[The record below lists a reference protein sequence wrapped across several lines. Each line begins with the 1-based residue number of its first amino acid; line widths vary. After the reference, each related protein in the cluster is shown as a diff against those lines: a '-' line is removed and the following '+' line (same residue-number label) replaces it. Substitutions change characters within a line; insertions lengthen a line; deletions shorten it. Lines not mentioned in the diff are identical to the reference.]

1 MIGDNIRRLRLERR
15 YSQEQLARKLN
26 VTQGSVSQWEKG
38 RTTPDTPI
46 LFQLAK
52 LFDVSLDALMDETP
66 RRDVDGLIAIR
77 RQSVPILGTIA
88 CGERI
93 EPDTNPE
100 GFADLPEGVRADFA
114 LRCEG
119 DSMTPTFLDGDLVL
133 IRHQPEVEPGQI
145 AAVDI
150 DGETTLKHV
159 YFREDGL
166 TLTADNP
173 KYPPVFVPADQ
184 VGEITIHGLAVGYT
198 RLFD

>member
-1 MIGDNIRRLRLERR
+1 MNIVKELRTRAGMQQKELALLVGVARPTVSEWEHGKKDPSGERLRKL
-15 YSQEQLARKLN
+15 SQIFN
-26 VTQGSVSQWEKG
+26 VDAGVVLGYAPSVL
-38 RTTPDTPI
+38 P
-46 LFQLAK
+46 
-52 LFDVSLDALMDETP
+52 V
-66 RRDVDGLIAIR
+66 RRDA
-77 RQSVPILGTIA
+77 VPILGTIA

-114 LRCEG
+114 LRCKG

-145 AAVDI
+145 AAVDV

-173 KYPPVFVPADQ
+173 KYPPVFIPADQ
-184 VGEITIHGLAVGYT
+184 AGEITIHGLAVGYT